1 MLPRLF
7 IRSSR
12 SYMYIWHIALI
23 KLFINEKEKSFMTV
37 QIRDQE
43 QNKSNIVLDT
53 LFTLQY

>member
-1 MLPRLF
+1 
-7 IRSSR
+7 
-12 SYMYIWHIALI
+12 MYIWQIALI
-23 KLFINEKEKSFMTV
+23 KLFTNEKEKSFMTV

>member
-1 MLPRLF
+1 
-7 IRSSR
+7 
-12 SYMYIWHIALI
+12 MYIWHIALI